1 MCDLEFGSGMA
12 KNVTIKNHPGIS
24 GETKILIVGQLS
36 DFLILVTFTEV
47 IKDNVPVLRKYTLNC
62 LKGHDVYIVLSNS
75 TEKLIC
81 VYTHTHKERK
91 KVIKKK
97 SKM

>member
-81 VYTHTHKERK
+81 VYTHTHTKRERK
-91 KVIKKK
+91 
-97 SKM
+97 

>member
-36 DFLILVTFTEV
+36 DFLILVIFTEV
-47 IKDNVPVLRKYTLNC
+47 I
-62 LKGHDVYIVLSNS
+62 
-75 TEKLIC
+75 
-81 VYTHTHKERK
+81 
-91 KVIKKK
+91 
-97 SKM
+97 